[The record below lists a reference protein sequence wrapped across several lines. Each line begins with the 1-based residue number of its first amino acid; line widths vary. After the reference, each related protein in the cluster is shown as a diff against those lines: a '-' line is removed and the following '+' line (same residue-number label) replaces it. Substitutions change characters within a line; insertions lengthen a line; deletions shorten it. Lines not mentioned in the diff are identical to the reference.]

1 MTAATPGK
9 APRQSPAKPRAKAPR
24 TTKSPNPEPPAAPA
38 TADDAPVT
46 PPAGRR
52 PAAGKP
58 KRAPRPAPVKPTD
71 SVPTAATAARSG
83 GAAEAALLDADVIA
97 PPRPAPRRPG
107 LIPTEIADTIRP
119 VLGKAVA
126 DIRAHEQGSRRGGDI
141 ENVHK
146 MRVATRRIRAYLKA
160 ARPALDRVA
169 VDRLRDDVRALA
181 GTLGVLRDHD
191 VMIDRLHTEAARLG
205 EPDTAALE
213 QLIARLDAERVV
225 ARRRLVAEL
234 DDPAYADL
242 LTELDEAVASP
253 PVADPW
259 ADLVALAAAE
269 WRVLVKQ
276 QRRLQRRFGDDPPDD
291 DLHELRI
298 YGKRARYAA
307 ELIPGEPGVGAFLVA
322 LAEFQEV
329 LGDHQDACVLEDQLR
344 ELLRPADPS
353 VDGAAG
359 PGPEVDLAAAG
370 IAAGRVIQGGRERRV
385 QARADYPGAWKK
397 VKSAGDEAFGD
408 RF

>member
-9 APRQSPAKPRAKAPR
+9 TPAKPRAKTPGR
-24 TTKSPNPEPPAAPA
+24 TTKAAPA
-38 TADDAPVT
+38 AQPAAADAVAP
-46 PPAGRR
+46 PGPAAGRR
-52 PAAGKP
+52 TTTSRP
-58 KRAPRPAPVKPTD
+58 KRAPRPAPLKPTD
-71 SVPTAATAARSG
+71 GITPVADDPSPA
-83 GAAEAALLDADVIA
+83 GALPVDADAIA

-107 LIPTEIADTIRP
+107 LIPTDIADTIRP

-126 DIRAHEQGSRRGGDI
+126 DIRAHEEGSRRGGDI

-169 VDRLRDDVRALA
+169 VDRLRDDVRELA

-191 VMIDRLHTEAARLG
+191 VMIDRLHTEASRLG

-213 QLIARLDAERVV
+213 QLIARLDADRVL

-234 DDPAYADL
+234 DDPAYAAL
-242 LTELDEAVASP
+242 LTELDEAVATP

-276 QRRLQRRFGDDPPDD
+276 QRRLQRRFGDDPPND
-291 DLHELRI
+291 DLHDLRI

-307 ELIPGEPGVGAFLVA
+307 ELLPSEPRTVAFLGA

-344 ELLRPADPS
+344 ELLGGGASPG
-353 VDGAAG
+353 GAAD
-359 PGPEVDLAAAG
+359 VDLAAAG
-370 IAAGRVIQGGRERRV
+370 IAAGRVIQGCRERRV
-385 QARADYPGAWKK
+385 TARADYPGAWKK
-397 VKSAGDEAFGD
+397 VKAAGDAAFGD
-408 RF
+408 A